1 MQDANHLPA
10 NKRLKRPYNKKA
22 VMRGRCWV
30 QRGLGIGSNTL
41 KLAKKVVKAPIVQ
54 ELGKMALNELRNV

>member
-1 MQDANHLPA
+1 
-10 NKRLKRPYNKKA
+10 
-22 VMRGRCWV
+22 MRGRCWV

>member
-1 MQDANHLPA
+1 MQDTNHLPA

-30 QRGLGIGSNTL
+30 QRGLGIGNTL